1 MTAGPLQPAAARAQR
16 FQTPMIRLVSIA
28 ILCLLLPAG
37 AAAAAPRQGAP
48 KPPANDECLACHGD
62 PAAVRANNTSV
73 AVKPEAFGASIH
85 GAAAVACVDCHA
97 DLATGFEGAH
107 AEKLKPA
114 QCATCHDT
122 AVAAYDRSV
131 HAQARR
137 AGGNLAANC
146 ADCHGAHDILP
157 SSEPTSRTNHLA
169 LIETCGRCHGN
180 EEIIK
185 RGTIAIGNIVELF
198 KDSIHGK
205 ALIKSGLTVAP
216 TCTDCHGSHDIRRKT
231 DADSKIF
238 RKAIPATCSSCHEGV
253 GRQYWE
259 SVHGT
264 QVAKG
269 SPLAPVCTSCHTAHQ
284 IRRSDVEGWK
294 LEVITECGTCHEQS
308 LNTYRDTFHGQVTA
322 LGYSRV
328 ASCADCH
335 GAHNVFPKSDARS
348 QVATGNVVQT
358 CKKCHLGA
366 TESFAQYDP
375 HGDPE
380 NRERNPMLYYTTKFM
395 QMLLLGVFTFFG
407 IHTGLWFG
415 RGMQQKAAARRQR
428 GTDDSTED
436 GE

>member
-1 MTAGPLQPAAARAQR
+1 M
-16 FQTPMIRLVSIA
+16 A
-28 ILCLLLPAG
+28 ILCVLLLAGPAQ
-37 AAAAAPRQGAP
+37 AAGSQQAAP
-48 KPPANDECLACHGD
+48 KPPANDDCLACHGD
-62 PAAVRANNTSV
+62 ESAKRANGTSV
-73 AVKPEAFGASIH
+73 AVKPEVFGASIH
-85 GAAAVACVDCHA
+85 GAAGIACVDCHA
-97 DLATGFEGAH
+97 DLAKGFEGAH
-107 AEKLKPA
+107 ADALKPA
-114 QCATCHDT
+114 QCAACHDK
-122 AVAAYDRSV
+122 AVAAYDRGV

-137 AGGNLAANC
+137 GGGTLAANC
-146 ADCHGAHDILP
+146 ADCHGTHDILP
-157 SSEPTSRTNHLA
+157 SSEPTSRTHHLR

-185 RGTIAIGNIVELF
+185 RGKIAIGNVVDLF

-205 ALIKSGLTVAP
+205 ALIKSGLSVAP
-216 TCTDCHGSHDIRRKT
+216 TCTDCHSNHDIRRKT
-231 DADSKIF
+231 DPESKVF
-238 RKAIPATCSSCHEGV
+238 RKTIPATCSSCHEGV

-259 SVHGT
+259 SIHGV

-294 LEVITECGTCHEQS
+294 LEVIRECGTCHEQS

-335 GAHNVFPKSDARS
+335 GSHNIFPKADPRS
-348 QVATGNVVQT
+348 QVAPGNVVAS
-358 CKKCHLGA
+358 CKKCHIGA
-366 TESFAQYDP
+366 TESFAKYDP

-380 NRERNPMLYYTTKFM
+380 NRERNPMLFFTSKFM
-395 QMLLLGVFTFFG
+395 KMLLFGVFTFFG

-415 RGMQQKAAARRQR
+415 RGMQQKAAARLRR
-428 GTDDSTED
+428 RSDDSTED